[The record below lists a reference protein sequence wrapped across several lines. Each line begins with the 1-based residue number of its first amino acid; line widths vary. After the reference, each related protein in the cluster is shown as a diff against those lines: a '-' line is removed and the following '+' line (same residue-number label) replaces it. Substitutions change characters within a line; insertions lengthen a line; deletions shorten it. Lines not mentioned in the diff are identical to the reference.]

1 MKNETMDSVPTP
13 TAIRQT
19 KRCGL
24 HIIIFSAALIVLI
37 ATFSYSASDV
47 PLISGGIKNNQF
59 SNLLGRFGAAISYF
73 LILTCGLAAYPVTL
87 LFFTSTVRRLI
98 NPNVQ
103 KANYL
108 YFTSILFF
116 IIGLSICLGSFPNFM
131 NDATL
136 TLNIHQTPGGA
147 IGSLLAHPQH
157 GWIYNILSQM
167 GCLIISIG
175 LITFSLFTFYNYDWH
190 QRYSLKAKTGDK
202 HPASPTPSIHHQES
216 NEDDDIQVSQV
227 KKMTSAMMSWFK
239 SDDDSE
245 DGAPPQH
252 ETESEYVS
260 AIADP
265 SSPVIESAA
274 PRKKPRAAKQK
285 IAEGEQTLPLISED
299 DSQIEHEVH
308 EEVQLNPIEET
319 PEEERTDDYV
329 PNDDHILEEDV
340 TPDILQN
347 PLGNTTTTTKKF
359 KLPSSNLLT
368 EGDSGIKITHEE
380 LQRKKETIQETLE
393 NFKIKAHMGES
404 FPGPRVTLFEIIPDK
419 GVRIEK
425 IASISN
431 NLSMELQTRQ
441 GIRIITPIPGR
452 RSVGV
457 EVPNDEASNVWLRG
471 MVESK
476 EFKNSKHMIPIVLG
490 KDISG
495 KTTVMDLAKAPHML
509 IAGATGAGKSVFMNC
524 LIMSL
529 LYRFSPD
536 ELELIMVDPKK
547 VEFTPYATVPHL
559 VCPIITEADQV
570 PSALRWAAFEMDV
583 RYDILAAVGVRNL
596 GDFNTRTKKP
606 NEPKED
612 KNGNAIPDKLPMT
625 VIIIDEVADLMSQK
639 NTRDEVENSVSRIA
653 AKARAVGIHL
663 VLATQSP
670 RTNVITGV
678 IKANFPT
685 RIAFKVSSHIDSRT
699 ILDSMGAEKLL
710 GQGDMLFNPP
720 GSSTL
725 ERLQSAWTPDEDIEK
740 VVGFIASQRGQ
751 RFKDVIKETPEDEDG
766 NQVLSHTMSKGGSTG
781 DAEDSLLIQAMEI
794 IKRDKKTSISYIQRK
809 LRIGYNKAANIIEEL
824 EDIAFLSPPDHAGKR
839 EILDDIYKDQ

>member
-37 ATFSYSASDV
+37 STFSYSANDV
-47 PLISGGIKNNQF
+47 PLISGGIQNNQF
-59 SNLLGRFGAAISYF
+59 TNLLGRLGANLSYF
-73 LILTCGLAAYPVTL
+73 LIITCGLGAYPVTL

-131 NDATL
+131 DSFTQ
-136 TLNIHQTPGGA
+136 TLNIHLTPGGA
-147 IGSLLAHPQH
+147 IGSLLAHPEH

-190 QRYSLKAKTGDK
+190 HRYSLKTKDDPKPVDSAPETF
-202 HPASPTPSIHHQES
+202 HAPEEQAEASGE
-216 NEDDDIQVSQV
+216 VSQV
-227 KKMTSAMMSWFK
+227 KKMTSAMMHWFK
-239 SDDDSE
+239 SE
-245 DGAPPQH
+245 DEEEAPAEKY

-265 SSPVIESAA
+265 SAVPIESA
-274 PRKKPRAAKQK
+274 PRKKPRSPKQK
-285 IAEGEQTLPLISED
+285 IAEGEQSLPLISDDED
-299 DSQIEHEVH
+299 TPDESVTHEPEPLESPLA
-308 EEVQLNPIEET
+308 EEPSEATSSEST
-319 PEEERTDDYV
+319 P
-329 PNDDHILEEDV
+329 PNNDHILEDEK
-340 TPDILQN
+340 PPEILDNQLN
-347 PLGNTTTTTKKF
+347 GATAHSGRF
-359 KLPSSNLLT
+359 KLPASALLT
-368 EGDSGIKITHEE
+368 DGDSNIKITPAEI
-380 LQRKKETIQETLE
+380 QRKKEIIQETLE

-404 FPGPRVTLFEIIPDK
+404 FPGPRITLFEIIPEK

-425 IASISN
+425 ISSISN
-431 NLSMELQTRQ
+431 NLSMELQTHQ
-441 GIRIITPIPGR
+441 DIRIITPIPGR

-476 EFKNSKHMIPIVLG
+476 DFKKSSAMIPIVLG
-490 KDISG
+490 KDIAG
-495 KTTVMDLAKAPHML
+495 KTVVMDLAKAPHML

-547 VEFTPYATVPHL
+547 VEFTPYANVPHL

-596 GDFNTRTKKP
+596 GDFNVRTKKP
-606 NEPKED
+606 DEPKED

-625 VIIIDEVADLMSQK
+625 IIIIDEVADLMSQK
-639 NTRDEVENSVSRIA
+639 NTRDEVENSISRIA

-685 RIAFKVSSHIDSRT
+685 RIAFQVSSHIDSRT

-710 GQGDMLFNPP
+710 GRGDMLFNPP
-720 GSSTL
+720 GQSSL
-725 ERLQSAWTPDEDIEK
+725 VRIQSAWTPDEDIEK
-740 VVGFIASQRGQ
+740 VVKFIADQRPQ
-751 RFKDVIKETPEDEDG
+751 RFKDVIKENPSDEDG
-766 NQVLSHTMSKGGSTG
+766 NQVVSHTFTKDDGSDG
-781 DAEDSLLIQAMEI
+781 EDSLLIQAMEI

-839 EILDDIYKDQ
+839 EILDDIHKDQ